1 MLQQILQRLP
11 AAAAQMTPQE
21 LSNSVRVAPRLQET
35 VPEVLEVLPVML
47 EQLKTFPCFRGS
59 LEKKV
64 GSERI
69 WTQCLGADVSQKDVF
84 DGMLTDV
91 GQRSPAESRLPHPS
105 NECK

>member
-1 MLQQILQRLP
+1 MAGAPVVPLDHVPCPLP

-69 WTQCLGADVSQKDVF
+69 WMHLDTMSWCRCFPKRCF
-84 DGMLTDV
+84 
-91 GQRSPAESRLPHPS
+91 
-105 NECK
+105 